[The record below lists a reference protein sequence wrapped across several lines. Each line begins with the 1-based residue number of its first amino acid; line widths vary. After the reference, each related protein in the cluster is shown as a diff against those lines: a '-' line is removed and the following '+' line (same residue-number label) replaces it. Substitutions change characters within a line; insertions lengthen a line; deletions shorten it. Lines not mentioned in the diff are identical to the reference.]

1 MALHV
6 EYSDAT
12 TMNQQLMTDRV
23 DRSPQIKAIIGPMR
37 ASSIHQI
44 IGPQK
49 SRLSWRIS
57 GEATTTASIPA
68 LIGLLTAIIARTP
81 DDAL

>member
-23 DRSPQIKAIIGPMR
+23 GRSPQIKTITGPVR

-49 SRLSWRIS
+49 SRLSWSIS

-68 LIGLLTAIIARTP
+68 LIGLLTATIARTP

>member
-1 MALHV
+1 MALHIG
-6 EYSDAT
+6 YSDAN

-23 DRSPQIKAIIGPMR
+23 GRSPQIKTIIGPVR
-37 ASSIHQI
+37 TSSIHQI

-49 SRLSWRIS
+49 SRLSRRIS
-57 GEATTTASIPA
+57 GGATTTASIPA
-68 LIGLLTAIIARTP
+68 LIALLTAIIARTP

>member
-1 MALHV
+1 MALHI

-23 DRSPQIKAIIGPMR
+23 DRSSQIKTIIGPMR

-49 SRLSWRIS
+49 SRLSWSIS

-68 LIGLLTAIIARTP
+68 LIGLLTATIARTP
-81 DDAL
+81 NDAL